1 MRIFYLVFSLCI
13 LFILSSCDDSIVTPD
28 GNIQPDTKIYLDTI
42 LNQQNSR
49 VNVSWSGD
57 DPDGLVIG
65 YAISWNERDW
75 YFTRNNDSTFSLQ
88 VESSDTNFIF
98 SVAAIDNSLK
108 QYPNEG
114 ETLSFTDNNGNGRFD
129 IGEVFP
135 TLMGAIDPTPSRLQF
150 PIKNSPPILAWGND
164 TSAKS
169 AVAVALPD
177 TTFAF
182 ATFSF
187 YVSDPDGDATL
198 ETIEWS
204 LNDSS
209 QNAQWKSIPKG
220 SRLFSVSSKDGLALN
235 ANNTIY
241 MRARDIGKLTSTIL
255 QYPSPGKTWF
265 VKAIKGPILLIKDCG
280 NKDADN
286 FYLKAL
292 NTIQSGGFAGR
303 FDVLDI
309 NTTKT
314 VDAPAKTIPP
324 FISPMFIESLKLYS
338 AVIWYTDKN
347 PTMSLAQQS
356 LGEYMRSGGKV
367 LFIADLPAPIS
378 EDMRTEIRDFSPI
391 DSIGKQEVSSDPLAI
406 RNGTEF
412 LGITH
417 GTIQYP
423 NLTKERGSVLVYPL
437 YPKANAKAV
446 YRLPENPKWTG
457 SPILGVIDDESDMVF
472 LHLPL
477 HLLNTND
484 QAIQLIETI
493 LRKEFSIQ

>member
-1 MRIFYLVFSLCI
+1 MI
-13 LFILSSCDDSIVTPD
+13 SCDESVLTPN
-28 GNIQPDTKIYLDTI
+28 GNLPPDTKIFLDSI
-42 LNQQNSR
+42 MNQQNSR
-49 VNVSWSGD
+49 VHVSWSGD

-65 YAISWNERDW
+65 YAISWNEKDW
-75 YFTRNNDSTFSLQ
+75 FFTRKNDSTFALQ

-98 SVAAIDNSLK
+98 SVASIDNSLD
-108 QYPNEG
+108 QYPSEG
-114 ETLSFTDNNGNGRFD
+114 EKLTFTDKNGNNTYD
-129 IGEVFP
+129 IGEIFP
-135 TLMGAIDPTPSRLQF
+135 LLNGAIDPIPHRLQF
-150 PIKNSPPILAWGND
+150 PIKNSPPIIAWGND

-169 AVAVALPD
+169 AIAVALPD

-182 ATFSF
+182 STFRF
-187 YVSDPDGDATL
+187 FVTDPDGDATI
-198 ETIEWS
+198 ESIEWS

-209 QNAQWKSIPKG
+209 ATAKWTQIPKNT
-220 SRLFSVSSKDGLALN
+220 RIFSLNASDGLRLN
-235 ANNTIY
+235 STNVLY
-241 MRARDIGKLTSTIL
+241 LRARDIGKLRSKMLT
-255 QYPSPGKTWF
+255 YPSPGKTWY
-265 VKAIKGPILLIKDCG
+265 VQGSKGPILLIKDSG
-280 NKDADN
+280 NRDADN

-292 NTIQSGGFAGR
+292 NTMNSGSFSGR

-309 NTTKT
+309 NSSRTT
-314 VDAPAKTIPP
+314 DAPAKTIPP
-324 FISPMFIESLKLYS
+324 FINPMFIESLKLYS

-347 PTMSLAQQS
+347 PSMNLAQQS
-356 LGEYMRSGGKV
+356 LGEYMRAGGKV

-417 GTIQYP
+417 GSITYP

-457 SPILGVIDDESDMVF
+457 SPILGAIDDESDMVF
-472 LHLPL
+472 LHLPI
-477 HLLNTND
+477 HLLNIND
-484 QAIQLIETI
+484 QAIQLIEMI
-493 LRKEFSIQ
+493 LRNEFSIQ

>member
-1 MRIFYLVFSLCI
+1 MRLFFHIVSACLF
-13 LFILSSCDDSIVTPD
+13 LFIASCDDSVLTPT
-28 GNIQPDTKIYLDTI
+28 GNIPPDTKLFLDTI
-42 LNQQNSR
+42 RNQQNSR

-65 YAISWNERDW
+65 YAISWNEKDW
-75 YFTRNNDSTFSLQ
+75 FFTRNNDSTFALQ
-88 VESSDTNFIF
+88 VESSDTTFGF

-114 ETLSFTDNNGNGRFD
+114 ARLDFSDNNGNNRWD
-129 IGEVFP
+129 EGEKF
-135 TLMGAIDPTPSRLQF
+135 LLLDGAIDPSPARLIF
-150 PIKNSPPILAWGND
+150 PIKNSPPIMAWGND

-182 ATFSF
+182 ATFKF
-187 YVSDPDGDATL
+187 FVTDPDGDATL
-198 ETIEWS
+198 ESIEWS

-209 QNAQWKSIPKG
+209 TNATWRPLPKG
-220 SRLFSVSSKDGLALN
+220 ARLFSISAKDGLILN
-235 ANNTIY
+235 SNNVLY
-241 MRARDIGKLTSTIL
+241 MRARDIGNL
-255 QYPSPGKTWF
+255 QSKMLSYPASGKTWY
-265 VKAIKGPILLIKDCG
+265 VQGSKGPILLIKDSG
-280 NKDADN
+280 NRDADN
-286 FYLKAL
+286 FYLNAL
-292 NTIQSGGFAGR
+292 NAAGFSGR

-309 NTTKT
+309 NSTRT

-347 PTMSLAQQS
+347 PSMNLAQQA
-356 LGEYMRSGGKV
+356 LGDYMRAGGKV

-406 RNGTEF
+406 RNGTDF
-412 LGITH
+412 LPIPH
-417 GTIQYP
+417 GTVTYP
-423 NLTKERGSVLVYPL
+423 VLTKERGSVLVYPL

-446 YRLPENPKWTG
+446 YRLPENPKWVG
-457 SPILGVIDDESDMVF
+457 SPILGAIDDESDMVF

-477 HLLNTND
+477 HLLNVND
-484 QAIQLIETI
+484 QALQLISTI
-493 LRKEFSIQ
+493 LRNEFSIQ